1 MAGGDHPPND
11 FVYDPKREASMNED
25 ESDQFDDE
33 SSYSSSPHSNSTDDY
48 PTQHA
53 GLGDAADDAFADNL
67 AKKLTR
73 DVKVWRSIVSF
84 MLLLTAILVTVS
96 TYLFLT
102 KEETRD
108 FTDAVSDSPLLL
120 QRFASLDTRHG
131 LPRSIV
137 GHFRLR
143 DMFPS

>member
-1 MAGGDHPPND
+1 MVPW
-11 FVYDPKREASMNED
+11 
-25 ESDQFDDE
+25 
-33 SSYSSSPHSNSTDDY
+33 SNSTDDY
-48 PTQHA
+48 PTQHT

-102 KEETRD
+102 NEEKRD
-108 FTDAVSDSPLLL
+108 FTDAVS
-120 QRFASLDTRHG
+120 QK
-131 LPRSIV
+131 RSFSV
-137 GHFRLR
+137 LR
-143 DMFPS
+143 NIFT